1 MKKETDKTLSIQKE
15 LTDFLLY
22 KGADGQVKVEVFLH
36 EENIWL
42 TLNQLAKLF
51 AKDKSGV
58 SRHLK
63 NIFESLEIIIDNKI
77 PIKKIDIARRRF
89 SVTNFIFK

>member
-1 MKKETDKTLSIQKE
+1 MKEEKKLSIQDE
-15 LTDFLLY
+15 LTDFILY
-22 KGADGQVKVEVFLH
+22 AVGDGQVKVEVFLH

-42 TLNQLAKLF
+42 TLNQLADLF

-63 NIFESLEIIIDNKI
+63 NIFESGELEKE
-77 PIKKIDIARRRF
+77 A
-89 SVTNFIFK
+89 SVAKFATVQKELGCPGT